1 MFVSLRAVKS
11 FYIILE
17 EIMLLMD
24 RLNI

>member
-11 FYIILE
+11 FYMILE
-17 EIMLLMD
+17 KIMLLMD